1 MGSRMQIKEGGESMI
16 NSMRKD
22 MDELSIVDSESVE
35 TVKMHNLQGR
45 TPPPPNRQPMQDGN
59 SQNKMPSHLPPQA
72 PPQLLAPPMA
82 QPTQPCS
89 SHDYMSDPSGG
100 PQKQQQ
106 PQNNQQL
113 HPNESVSS
121 SKHPQESMSGHG
133 STPHSK
139 RDQDQLRHKQKRLIL
154 LHHSAQC
161 QHKAGKCLVTPHC
174 TMMKQ
179 LWEHITQ
186 CKVVSCTFPHCWS
199 SRYILSHY
207 RKCKD
212 SNCQGC
218 NPVREIIR
226 NSRSPRKW

>member
-1 MGSRMQIKEGGESMI
+1 MQIKEGDGPII
-16 NSMRKD
+16 NSVRKE

-45 TPPPPNRQPMQDGN
+45 STQPPPNRQPMQDRS
-59 SQNKMPSHLPPQA
+59 SQNEMPSHLPPQT
-72 PPQLLAPPMA
+72 PPSPSPQLPEPPMA
-82 QPTQPCS
+82 QRT
-89 SHDYMSDPSGG
+89 HAISDLSRD
-100 PQKQQQ
+100 PQQEKQ
-106 PQNNQQL
+106 PQNNQHQQL
-113 HPNESVSS
+113 HPNESLSS
-121 SKHPQESMSGHG
+121 SKHPQETLSGHG
-133 STPHSK
+133 STPHSE

-154 LHHSAQC
+154 LHHSAKC

-186 CKVVSCTFPHCWS
+186 CKECSCTFPHCRS